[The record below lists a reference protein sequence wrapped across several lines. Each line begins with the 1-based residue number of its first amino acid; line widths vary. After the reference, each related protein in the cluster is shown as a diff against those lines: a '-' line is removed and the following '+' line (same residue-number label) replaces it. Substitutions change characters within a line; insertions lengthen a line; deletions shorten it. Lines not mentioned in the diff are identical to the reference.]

1 MRMGFW
7 RGVKL
12 LFSGRA
18 AVLAL
23 RAWMYHWLLR
33 KPDAFLGHLMEAGYP
48 PDATHPCLVV
58 MLTSEE
64 DRAKFHRAICYA
76 IDMALRETDAA
87 TGD

>member
-1 MRMGFW
+1 MRLGL
-7 RGVKL
+7 RQAIRL

-23 RAWMYHWLLR
+23 REWLYHWLLR
-33 KPDAFLGHLMEAGYP
+33 KPDVLFRHLLDVGYP
-48 PDATHPCLVV
+48 TDAGDSTLVIY
-58 MLTSEE
+58 LDSEA
-64 DRAKFHRAICYA
+64 DRARFHKALCYA